1 MTELLETTA
10 LGFLAGVLSALF
22 GIGGGIPFVATLTLV
37 VGLGQLEAQATSL
50 AAMVP
55 VAIAGAWQQSRY
67 GNVAWRPAIALGL
80 FSAAGVAGGHRSGD
94 VPAGGNVATP
104 VRRPAARRRRPA
116 GVVGAT
122 SAAATRRKRPYL
134 IYGPSQR
141 RIGRPP

>member
-1 MTELLETTA
+1 LTELLETTA
-10 LGFLAGVLSALF
+10 LGFVAGVLSALF

-80 FSAAGVAGGHRSGD
+80 FSATGVA
-94 VPAGGNVATP
+94 AGTALATSLP
-104 VRRPAARRRRPA
+104 EATLRRLFAALLLVVAARLAWSARRAPQPHDE
-116 GVVGAT
+116 T
-122 SAAATRRKRPYL
+122 D
-134 IYGPSQR
+134 
-141 RIGRPP
+141 RI